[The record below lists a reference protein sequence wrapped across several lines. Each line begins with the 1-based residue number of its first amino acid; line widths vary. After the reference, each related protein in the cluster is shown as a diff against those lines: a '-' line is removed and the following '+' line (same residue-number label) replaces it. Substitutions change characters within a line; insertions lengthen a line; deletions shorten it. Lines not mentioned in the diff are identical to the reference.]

1 MKHIS
6 QFLPVEQDCSL
17 CEKTYFHKDIR
28 DICPDCE
35 KIQKAIKPEVA
46 TIKVSELAKRMG
58 ISFTQL

>member
-28 DICPDCE
+28 DICTDCE
-35 KIQKAIKPEVA
+35 SIQKAIKPQVA
-46 TIKVSELAKRMG
+46 TIKVSELANSMG
-58 ISFTQL
+58 ITFKQF

>member
-6 QFLPVEQDCSL
+6 EILPTEQDCSL
-17 CEKTYFHKDIR
+17 CEKTYFSHDIR

-35 KIQKAIKPEVA
+35 KIQKAIEPT
-46 TIKVSELAKRMG
+46 TIKASELAKKLG